1 MIKKLVFGM
10 LLVMCV
16 MGCAKKESS
25 AALTLTPP
33 EWTFGTWNNAN
44 LGTWTISASE
54 IKYEDSNGEKADYR
68 ALARSQ
74 DEKDTTYTITVPGE
88 GGDSSIVF
96 TKVDTTNIKINMY
109 GSGDYTYTKQ

>member
-33 EWTFGTWNNAN
+33 EWAIGTWGNTNM
-44 LGTWTISASE
+44 GTTWTISASE
-54 IKYEDSNGEKADYR
+54 IKYVFEGGEINYGG
-68 ALARSQ
+68 LATSQ
-74 DEKDTTYTITVPGE
+74 AVTETTYTITAPGD
-88 GGDSSIVF
+88 GGDANIVF
-96 TKVDTTNIKINMY
+96 TKVDATTIKINMS
-109 GSGDYTYTKQ
+109 GSGDFTYTK